1 VWVPDAE
8 RHTGFSD
15 GFLDDYF
22 AECDEHLR
30 SIRAA
35 LLRLETTLEDGR
47 LDSGALEQ
55 VFRGAH
61 SIKGLSGMVELAEA
75 ETLAHEVESY
85 LRVLRDGERGLTRGG
100 LDTLVDGVMELE
112 RVIVARRDRAP
123 IPPVEAV
130 VARIRVVA
138 AARSAPAPAAPSAP
152 APSGGRWQ
160 ATYVPTPALLERGI
174 NVNAIRER
182 LQELGTIVS
191 AVPDVREG
199 GGLAFTFVVETSG
212 APEPEGWERDGVTW
226 LPRADPEPVLAR
238 PAAPAAETTAAALTP
253 TAAHFVRV
261 DLARLDD
268 LMRII
273 GDLVISRAR
282 LADGLARV
290 ERHVPAGEWRAVS
303 EHRAALD
310 RHVRDLRQGVMRVRL
325 IPVGDVF
332 DRMAFVVRD
341 LAREYGKMARLELHG
356 KSTEIDKFLIDRMME
371 PVLHLVRNAV
381 AHGLETP
388 QARQRAGKP
397 REGIITL
404 RASTVGDAVLIDV
417 EDDGRG
423 VDAAAVT
430 ARARAAGVPVPEG
443 ALDAGMLLDLICAP
457 GLSTREA
464 ADRGSG
470 RGVGMS
476 AVRAAV
482 QEVGGFLT
490 LETDAGHGTRFTL
503 QLPLTLAIT
512 DAIIATV
519 GDRTFAVPQAV
530 VSEVIEVDPSAVR
543 QLENNEIVPY
553 RQGTLPLL
561 RLSRIFRVPEAPR
574 PRLHVFVVGRGA
586 TAVGLAVD
594 RIVGQKEIVVRT
606 FGDRFVKVHGV
617 AGATELGDGRVV
629 LVLDAAALAHAGELR
644 GVR

>member
-1 VWVPDAE
+1 VPDAE
-8 RHTGFSD
+8 RDDSRFSA

-30 SIRAA
+30 AVRAA
-35 LLRLETTLEDGR
+35 LLRLDSALSGGR
-47 LDSGALEQ
+47 LEAGALEQ

-75 ETLAHEVESY
+75 ETLAHELESY
-85 LRVLRDGERGLTRGG
+85 LRALREGERALTREGI
-100 LDTLVDGVMELE
+100 DTLVDGVIELE

-123 IPPVEAV
+123 IPAVEALV
-130 VARIRVVA
+130 RRVRAQAAGAAVPDAPVPAPVTA
-138 AARSAPAPAAPSAP
+138 AAGAA
-152 APSGGRWQ
+152 GVRWQ
-160 ATYVPTPALLERGI
+160 ATYVPTPALLERGV
-174 NVNAIRER
+174 NVNSIRDR
-182 LQELGTIVS
+182 LQELGMLVS
-191 AVPDVREG
+191 AAPDVRPD
-199 GGLAFTFVVETSG
+199 GGLAFTFVVDTER
-212 APEPEGWERDGVTW
+212 EPVAADWERDGVTW
-226 LPRADPEPVLAR
+226 IALEQAIPGPPPSEPVI
-238 PAAPAAETTAAALTP
+238 AAPAS
-253 TAAHFVRV
+253 HFVRV
-261 DLARLDD
+261 DLARLDE

-282 LADGLARV
+282 LADSLARV
-290 ERHVPAGEWRAVS
+290 EHHVPAGDWRIVQ

-341 LAREYGKMARLELHG
+341 LAREYGKLARLELHG
-356 KSTEIDKFLIDRMME
+356 KATEIDKFLIERMME

-381 AHGLETP
+381 AHGLE
-388 QARQRAGKP
+388 ASEVRQRAGKP
-397 REGIITL
+397 REGTITL
-404 RASTVGDAVLIDV
+404 RASTVGDAALIDV

-423 VDAAAVT
+423 IDAAAVT
-430 ARARAAGVPVPEG
+430 ARARAAGVAVPEG
-443 ALDAGMLLDLICAP
+443 PLEAGTLLDLICAP
-457 GLSTREA
+457 GLSTRET

-470 RGVGMS
+470 RGVGMA

-482 QEVGGFLT
+482 QEVGGILT
-490 LETDAGHGTRFTL
+490 LETDPGRGTRFTL

-519 GDRTFAVPQAV
+519 GDRTFAVPQAG
-530 VSEVIEVDPSAVR
+530 VSEVIEVDPAAVR

-561 RLSRIFRVPEAPR
+561 RLSRIFGVAPTPR
-574 PRLHVFVVGRGA
+574 ARLHVFVAGRGA
-586 TAVGLAVD
+586 AAVGLAVD

-606 FGDRFVKVHGV
+606 FGDRFIKVHGV

-629 LVLDAAALAHAGELR
+629 LILDVGALAHAGQLR